1 MAFIN
6 VGRRRMTLLVC
17 LAICGCNKPGA
28 PGIAALPVTGK
39 VTLDGKPLAG
49 ASVMFTTVETAS
61 FAGTTQEDGS
71 YQLLGIAGRNAA
83 CKGKCQVIVSRY
95 LKPDGSPV
103 GPDEPP
109 ALSFATES
117 LPERY
122 SMPSKSELSV
132 DVPEEGGA
140 FDFDLKSD

>member
-17 LAICGCNKPGA
+17 LAICGCNKPA
-28 PGIAALPVTGK
+28 SPGIAALPVTGK

-49 ASVMFTTVETAS
+49 ASVMYTTVEAAS

-83 CKGKCQVIVSRY
+83 CKGKCQIIISRY

-122 SMPSKSELSV
+122 SMPSKSELSA
-132 DVPEEGGA
+132 DVPEEGGT
-140 FDFDLKSD
+140 FNFDLKSG